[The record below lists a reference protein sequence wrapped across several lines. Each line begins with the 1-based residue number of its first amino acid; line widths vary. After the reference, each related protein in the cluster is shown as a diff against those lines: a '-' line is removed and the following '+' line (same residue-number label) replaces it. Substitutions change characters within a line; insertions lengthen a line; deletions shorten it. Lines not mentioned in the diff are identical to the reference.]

1 MSYAR
6 EPEPASEDA
15 PDPQPWRR
23 NLVLFL
29 LTVVAVLVTGAA
41 NYYETDEKDLGLV
54 RTLRAATQD
63 HDALVRGMQF
73 TVSMLG
79 ILLAHE
85 FGHYIA
91 ARIHKV
97 DTSLP
102 YFIPLPLL
110 SPFGTMGAV
119 IRMRGTIPTR
129 RALLDIGASGPLAG
143 LCVAIPVYCYG
154 LAHSRIVPQATSG
167 IGELGESLLITF
179 LDRVAGPS
187 VADGQTLLYSPFAF
201 AAWGGMFVTMINLLP
216 VGQLDGGH
224 VAYALFGKRQDV
236 FARNVHRAVFLFFCG
251 MVVVRMG
258 LTLHAHGS
266 MTMLAARVRGSL
278 FWLTWFQMLAIL
290 GTVSRKDRKTPVLPL
305 ATRLMLTAAL
315 VLFPGFADSESR
327 VNVILCW
334 VAFAVALAVMIRLEW
349 TRGVFR
355 PHGLFDH
362 PEVSDE
368 RLDPV
373 RTVIAVVTLL
383 FFVAL
388 FMPTPFTM

>member
-6 EPEPASEDA
+6 EPEAVTDLPA
-15 PDPQPWRR
+15 PQSWRR

-29 LTVVAVLVTGAA
+29 LTVMSVLATSTLGDEAVNAGEGASFIEA
-41 NYYETDEKDLGLV
+41 
-54 RTLRAATQD
+54 LRAAFATRV
-63 HDALVRGMQF
+63 ALVHGAEF
-73 TVSMLG
+73 TASLLA

-102 YFIPLPLL
+102 FFIPLPFL

-119 IRMRGTIPTR
+119 IRMRGQIPTR

-143 LCVAIPVYCYG
+143 LCLAIPIYYYG
-154 LAHSRIVPQATSG
+154 ACHSQVIPVSKG
-167 IGELGESLLITF
+167 GVELGDSLL
-179 LDRVAGPS
+179 L
-187 VADGQTLLYSPFAF
+187 TLLDHLAMPNLPAGHTLLLSPFAF
-201 AAWGGMFVTMINLLP
+201 AAWAGMFVTMINLLP

-224 VAYALFGKRQDV
+224 VAYALFGKRQDG
-236 FARNVHRAVFLFFCG
+236 FARNVHRGVFVFFCG
-251 MVVVRMG
+251 AVLVRVVLALRG
-258 LTLHAHGS
+258 GGGWDTLG
-266 MTMLAARVRGSL
+266 ARVEGSL

-290 GTVSRKDRKTPVLPL
+290 GTISRKDRGAPVISPGVRI
-305 ATRLMLTAAL
+305 AVTAAL
-315 VLFPGFADSESR
+315 VTLPGFAKAGGAKA
-327 VNVILCW
+327 IAAW
-334 VAFAVALAVMIRLEW
+334 VGFALAVCVMVVLER

-368 RLDPV
+368 RLDRV

-383 FFVAL
+383 LFVAL
-388 FMPTPFTM
+388 FMPTPFSM

>member
-6 EPEPASEDA
+6 EPEPEI
-15 PDPQPWRR
+15 PEPQPWRR

-29 LTVVAVLVTGAA
+29 LTVVAVLVTGAVA
-41 NYYETDEKDLGLV
+41 NYESTVKDAGLLETI
-54 RTLRAATQD
+54 RAAVSNRES
-63 HDALVRGMQF
+63 LVRGAQF

-119 IRMRGTIPTR
+119 IRMRGAIPTR

-143 LCVAIPVYCYG
+143 LCVAIPLYCYG
-154 LAHSRIVPQATSG
+154 AAHSRIVPASTSG
-167 IGELGESLLITF
+167 ISELGESLLLTL
-179 LDRVAGPS
+179 LDHVAAPN
-187 VADGQTLLYSPFAF
+187 VPDGQTLVLSPFAF

-236 FARNVHRAVFLFFCG
+236 FARNIHRAVFVFFCG
-251 MVVVRMG
+251 AVLVRAA
-258 LTLHAHGS
+258 LTLHSHGS
-266 MTMLAARVRGSL
+266 IELLGARVRGSL
-278 FWLTWFQMLAIL
+278 FWLSWFQMLAIL
-290 GTVSRKDRKTPVLPL
+290 GTLSRKDRRAPVIPL
-305 ATRLMLTAAL
+305 GTRIALTAAL
-315 VLFPGFADSESR
+315 VMFPSFAETDSFPKAVLAWVGFLVS
-327 VNVILCW
+327 LG
-334 VAFAVALAVMIRLEW
+334 VMIWLEW

-355 PHGLFDH
+355 PHALFDH
-362 PEVSDE
+362 PEVSDD

-373 RTVIAVVTLL
+373 RVVIAVVSLL

-388 FMPTPFTM
+388 FMPTPFPM